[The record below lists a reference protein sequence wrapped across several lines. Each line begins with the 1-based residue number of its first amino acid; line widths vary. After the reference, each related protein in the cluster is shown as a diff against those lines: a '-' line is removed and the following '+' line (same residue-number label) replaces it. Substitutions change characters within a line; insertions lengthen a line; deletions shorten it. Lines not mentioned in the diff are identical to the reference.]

1 MLQQIRLRKIPHT
14 KPPNFL
20 LALEDPMKIELG
32 TEDEIRAILE
42 WDGISQAAI
51 DKLFQQAK
59 TKDRTIELK

>member
-1 MLQQIRLRKIPHT
+1 
-14 KPPNFL
+14 
-20 LALEDPMKIELG
+20 MKIELG

-59 TKDRTIELK
+59 SKDRTIELK